1 MNQELMQPF
10 KQLVQAYNQLPE
22 AWTRR
27 FERMDDVSEDSLVLR
42 HREVN
47 LNVELSPLPGIPFGC
62 VPKCS
67 DSEHIIYVPV
77 ARFQASLYAPLEDI
91 ASPEEGIEALRT
103 LQERKEILF
112 LSVPKFGQE
121 QITFGNYED
130 GVEYVIEIP
139 QIRLEGH
146 TNGVRHPYW
155 HALPDIMRSFSVIP
169 YNYNLDVNV
178 VSQYHPHPG
187 TEEFRKQAR
196 EYLQKYET
204 RNPTARIMGSGGGWF
219 NFWAEDEET
228 LRATSRDLEAIAESV
243 QNGLIQSGRQCREP
257 FRITNTITP
266 RKDG

>member
-1 MNQELMQPF
+1 MSQELTQPF
-10 KQLVQAYNQLPE
+10 EQLVHAYNQLPE

-47 LNVELSPLPGIPFGC
+47 LNVELSPLPGVPLGC
-62 VPKCS
+62 VPECS
-67 DSEHIIYVPV
+67 DSEHINYVPV

-103 LQERKEILF
+103 LQERETTIHLG
-112 LSVPKFGQE
+112 LPTLGGERIAFGHYD
-121 QITFGNYED
+121 G
-130 GVEYVIEIP
+130 GVEYTYDIP
-139 QIRLEGH
+139 QVRLEGR
-146 TNGVRHPYW
+146 TNGVRYPYW
-155 HALPDIMRSFSVIP
+155 HALRNLMCSFSFIP
-169 YNYNLDVNV
+169 YNFNLDVNAE
-178 VSQYHPHPG
+178 SPHHPG

-196 EYLQKYET
+196 KYLQEYET

-243 QNGLIQSGRQCREP
+243 QRMPAVQRWRCREP
-257 FRITNTITP
+257 FRITSTITP